1 MKDTIKMPPKLII
14 EVVYRSKDGTWRG
27 FCAPFDISC
36 TASNAEEA
44 KKKIDELVNLYKEGL
59 EKYNYPSNL
68 TVKEVSDEE
77 DKKVFDKVY
86 KHVIQDIDRRLKDFK
101 KFQRENQAVKFTL
114 KDYMQVRG
122 NYSFPSPSLSNC

>member
-1 MKDTIKMPPKLII
+1 MEETMRMFPKLII
-14 EVVYRSKDGTWRG
+14 EVIYRSKDNTWRG

-36 TASNAEEA
+36 TADSAEEA

-59 EKYNYPSNL
+59 EKYDYPSNL

-86 KHVIQDIDRRLKDFK
+86 
-101 KFQRENQAVKFTL
+101 
-114 KDYMQVRG
+114 
-122 NYSFPSPSLSNC
+122 SSLV